1 MSQSVPTY
9 SHIMKLSWLVKAAIQ
24 VFCATALMM
33 PEEAAQQ
40 TRVFM
45 STASSSVWST
55 DAQAVQGSLAL
66 LANTLV
72 KYQAVAIYASP
83 SDVAYMRSQLNS
95 SVEIIE
101 FQVRRVCLFFQAWWR
116 NRDCTATYFHKLY
129 QPIDLSFTINHS
141 GFRSLLQISCQ
152 YKKRLE
158 AILPMNFSNAIFCS
172 LQPGG

>member
-1 MSQSVPTY
+1 
-9 SHIMKLSWLVKAAIQ
+9 MKLSWLVQAAIQ
-24 VFCATALMM
+24 FFCGTNALMM

-45 STASSSVWST
+45 STASSSVWGT

-83 SDVAYMRSQLNS
+83 GDVAYMRSQLNS

-101 FQVRRVCLFFQAWWR
+101 FQVGKGFACRF
-116 NRDCTATYFHKLY
+116 KLA
-129 QPIDLSFTINHS
+129 LV
-141 GFRSLLQISCQ
+141 
-152 YKKRLE
+152 E
-158 AILPMNFSNAIFCS
+158 E
-172 LQPGG
+172 